1 MQPINT
7 IVQFFLELWT
17 EINLKASL
25 RARAETHPSLPVL
38 NNSSSSSPSDAVDG
52 TIFEELVQQYEKL
65 VTRTEDMIVQQVCT
79 EVEAAWKT
87 HFARC
92 APAHS
97 CRKGLTWCFQSG
109 RCQQYSL
116 EQFYFPDSP
125 SSSLYFVI
133 APHCFAS
140 HSSTG

>member
-1 MQPINT
+1 
-7 IVQFFLELWT
+7 LELWT

-25 RARAETHPSLPVL
+25 RARAETHPSLPIL
-38 NNSSSSSPSDAVDG
+38 NNSPSLSDAADG

-65 VTRTEDMIVQQVCT
+65 VTRAEDMIVQQVCT

-97 CRKGLTWCFQSG
+97 L
-109 RCQQYSL
+109 L
-116 EQFYFPDSP
+116 
-125 SSSLYFVI
+125 
-133 APHCFAS
+133 
-140 HSSTG
+140 